1 MKTAKK
7 NVRWTRTETRYYKTI
22 NVNGEL
28 QFQIQ
33 EYTTAKVTP
42 MHKRI
47 RDFYPA
53 ETRIGEVVQL
63 LGCMDMFVIDKTIAS
78 DDWGWAHKQASIQ
91 YRVKRELAVAA
102 SRLAR
107 ATTKGA

>member
-7 NVRWTRTETRYYKTI
+7 KMPTLRIATRYYKTTT
-22 NVNGEL
+22 VNGEL

-53 ETRIGEVVQL
+53 ETRIGQVVTI
-63 LGCMDMFVIDKTIAS
+63 LGCMSMFVIDKTIAS
-78 DDWGWAHKQASIQ
+78 DDWGWAHEQAVKQ
-91 YRVKRELAVAA
+91 YRVKRALAVAA
-102 SRLAR
+102 RHLAR